1 MVVGIK
7 DGAKMIGISIIACCA
22 VLVCTMFLNFYFD
35 VLLIENKI
43 SSEPAM
49 LFYQA
54 QVSTAKVVCLV
65 SGGCLLMTS
74 VVMLFFYCKHYI
86 DTHKKELGILKA
98 LGYSNLKIAKG
109 FRIFGISV
117 LIGAL
122 PGFCGAFL
130 LMPLFYELQNKD
142 KILPEIVIQF
152 HPVILLYFVVLP
164 TIEFAVLAV
173 AYAFFQLKAP
183 VLLLLK
189 DGQQLRVRSG
199 KAKTGKAKTGKIQ
212 TGGAQTEKSPTEKDQ
227 TEKNQTRTPKTDKD
241 EMLPFLADLRKHTLW
256 EKKILLF
263 FITFASFCFSSMTQM
278 SAGMK
283 ELASVMMGI
292 MMLIIGMILA
302 CATLFLAI
310 ATVIKGN
317 TKTIAMMRVFGYSRK
332 ECTRALLGVYRPMAY
347 VGFALGTGYQYGLLR
362 LMVDVVFRD
371 IEGVPVYEFDVP
383 VMLLSLVLFTIFYE
397 TVMYCFSDKIRKIS
411 VKEIML
417 E

>member
-1 MVVGIK
+1 MVSKMVVGIK
-7 DGAKMIGISIIACCA
+7 DGAKLIGISIIACCA

-54 QVSTAKVVCLV
+54 QVSAAKVVCLV

-164 TIEFAVLAV
+164 TIGFAILAV

-189 DGQQLRVRSG
+189 DGQQLRVKAGKPKTG
-199 KAKTGKAKTGKIQ
+199 KAKTGKAKT
-212 TGGAQTEKSPTEKDQ
+212 D
-227 TEKNQTRTPKTDKD
+227 
-241 EMLPFLADLRKHTLW
+241 LPFLTDLRKHTLW

-302 CATLFLAI
+302 CTTLFLAI

-332 ECTRALLGVYRPMAY
+332 ECTGALLGVYRPMAY

-371 IEGVPVYEFDVP
+371 IEGMPVYEFDFP
-383 VMLLSLVLFTIFYE
+383 MMLLSLVLFTIFYE

>member
-1 MVVGIK
+1 MAVGIK

-22 VLVCTMFLNFYFD
+22 VLICTMFLNFYFD
-35 VLLIENKI
+35 ILLVKDKI

-98 LGYSNLKIAKG
+98 LGYSNRKIAAG
-109 FRIFGISV
+109 FRVFGISV

-130 LMPLFYELQNKD
+130 LMPLFYQLQNKD
-142 KILPEIVIQF
+142 KILPEIVIRF
-152 HPVILLYFVVLP
+152 HPVLLLYFVALP
-164 TIEFAVLAV
+164 TITFAVLAV
-173 AYAFFQLKAP
+173 EYAFFQLKRP

-189 DGQQLRVRSG
+189 DGQLFQAKAGRDKIGKVKKE
-199 KAKTGKAKTGKIQ
+199 KAKTEKAKTTKVI
-212 TGGAQTEKSPTEKDQ
+212 
-227 TEKNQTRTPKTDKD
+227 TDRNED
-241 EMLPFLADLRKHTLW
+241 LPFLTDLRKHTLW

-283 ELASVMMGI
+283 ELASVMMGVMI
-292 MMLIIGMILA
+292 LIIGMILA
-302 CATLFLAI
+302 CTTLFLAI
-310 ATVIKGN
+310 TTVIKGN

-332 ECTRALLGVYRPMAY
+332 ECGRALLGVYRPMAY
-347 VGFALGTGYQYGLLR
+347 VGFVLGTGYQYGLLR

-371 IEGVPVYEFDVP
+371 IEGVPVYEFDFP
-383 VMLLSLVLFTIFYE
+383 VMLLSLALFIIFYE
-397 TVMYCFSDKIRKIS
+397 TVMYCCSEKIRKIS